1 LKLRKIRAVEI
12 ADIEGS
18 DAVEGE
24 LVGGSAADAE
34 LLRLAGRQRTF
45 ETKGGGGVYY
55 GVTAYKSDG
64 KRELLARYFSYMNTR
79 DTFRHQKRNIG
90 KAPLPLS

>member
-18 DAVEGE
+18 DAVEGK

-34 LLRLAGRQRTF
+34 LLRSAGRQRTF
-45 ETKGGGGVYY
+45 ETKGGGGVYH

-64 KRELLARYFSYMNTR
+64 KRELLAISYMNTR

-90 KAPLPLS
+90 KAPLPRA

>member
-34 LLRLAGRQRTF
+34 LLRSAGRQRTF
-45 ETKGGGGVYY
+45 ETKGGGVC
-55 GVTAYKSDG
+55 TT
-64 KRELLARYFSYMNTR
+64 ELQPTR
-79 DTFRHQKRNIG
+79 AMESVNY
-90 KAPLPLS
+90 